1 MLGSQLDIPALS
13 PVHHSTAAHPACPLC
28 PTFVPPAGPVLLLL
42 QRHQELAARA
52 MAEAAAAELPR
63 NAPHNRTTLM
73 LMVRRGQ
80 GGFFQKAPVV

>member
-1 MLGSQLDIPALS
+1 M
-13 PVHHSTAAHPACPLC
+13 
-28 PTFVPPAGPVLLLL
+28 LLLL